1 MQGNEVST
9 QQRPTYEKPTI
20 ADHGALVDLT
30 AGGSQAGN
38 LDGTYAVGTPSN
50 FNGGLF
56 S

>member
-1 MQGNEVST
+1 MHGNEASNDG
-9 QQRPTYEKPTI
+9 RPTYEKPTI

-38 LDGTYAVGTPSN
+38 LDATYPMGTSSSYG
-50 FNGGLF
+50 GGLF

>member
-1 MQGNEVST
+1 MHGNESNDVA
-9 QQRPTYEKPTI
+9 RTYEKPTI

-30 AGGSQAGN
+30 AGGSQSGS
-38 LDGTYAVGTPSN
+38 LDATYAVGTSSS

>member
-1 MQGNEVST
+1 MHGTEPT
-9 QQRPTYEKPTI
+9 TDGRPTYEKPTI
-20 ADHGALVDLT
+20 ADHGALVELT

-38 LDGTYAVGTPSN
+38 LDATYAVGTSSN